1 MIKLPISERQYKD
14 DLVQLFALYDEDE
27 KGHLTSE
34 EFGDF
39 INNIRAYF
47 YYPKCDPM
55 FLRQMMIILETSPQ
69 SKIVTAENLMLYN
82 SQIIPMITQTG
93 KKFDK
98 MLRRLFIDFDIDE
111 SGYLESPEIKLLC
124 NLMCDKLQLKRC
136 TQWQINFVISIVDLD
151 GDRQIDLEEFV
162 AHYSKIHMEILRNK
176 SLKKKRTTADAFF
189 GFQINNEFLDI
200 DMPKSE
206 IITEIGEY
214 IIKWMRKNGRP
225 TEPEGGNKGQDR
237 DEADNLMPENYAM
250 KLNKIMGLSKYK
262 CKELVPIA
270 DMVAPF
276 V

>member
-98 MLRRLFIDFDIDE
+98 MLRRLFCDFDIDE

-136 TQWQINFVISIVDLD
+136 TDWQINFVISIVDLD

-206 IITEIGEY
+206 IITEIGVY

-225 TEPEGGNKGQDR
+225 TETEGGNKGQDR

-270 DMVAPF
+270 DMVVPF

>member
-69 SKIVTAENLMLYN
+69 SKIVTSENLMLYN

-98 MLRRLFIDFDIDE
+98 MLRRLFCDFDIDE

-136 TQWQINFVISIVDLD
+136 TDWQINFVISIVDLD

-270 DMVAPF
+270 DMVVPF
-276 V
+276 L